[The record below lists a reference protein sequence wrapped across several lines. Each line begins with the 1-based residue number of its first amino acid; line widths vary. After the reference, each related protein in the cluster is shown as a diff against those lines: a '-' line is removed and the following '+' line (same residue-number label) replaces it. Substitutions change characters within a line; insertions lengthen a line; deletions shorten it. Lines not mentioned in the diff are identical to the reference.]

1 MKTIDPD
8 MKLDGFRLQDAVT
21 SIYHTFADNL
31 RGRGAPASP
40 DLFTRAIPQMVFD
53 VAIGAGWVP
62 LSENPFDTKVGT
74 TKGDVVWEADFQ
86 ITDKTKLP
94 EWVREHI
101 KAVEALTP
109 EQRGEKGL
117 PPPPVPTIFTKN
129 QAQRIVQFG
138 EWYVERTYLNSF
150 YDLLREPISFYL
162 ADGTLHE
169 ERLKSLPA
177 ATTARQRNALLD
189 AYVSKRKKEGKSATI
204 TDIAKLANVDY
215 SIFMKWRKGETI
227 TKGRIVDSLP
237 SAQRISMLLKFD
249 EQVKKRPYRR
259 AATH

>member
-1 MKTIDPD
+1 MKTIDSD
-8 MKLDGFRLQDAVT
+8 MKLDGFRLRDALE
-21 SIYHTFADNL
+21 SIYHAFANNL
-31 RGRGAPASP
+31 LGRGASASP
-40 DLFTRAIPQMVFD
+40 ALFMRDIPEMVLD

-74 TKGDVVWEADFQ
+74 TKGDVVWEADFK

-101 KAVEALTP
+101 REVESLPP
-109 EQRGEKGL
+109 EQREEKGL
-117 PPPPVPTIFTKN
+117 PPPPISTIFTKN

-138 EWYVERTYLNSF
+138 GCYVERTFLNSF
-150 YDLLREPISFYL
+150 YDLLSEPISFHL
-162 ADGTLHE
+162 GEGTLHE

-177 ATTARQRNALLD
+177 VTTARQREKLLKD
-189 AYVSKRKKEGKSATI
+189 YIKKQKQKNMSAKK
-204 TDIAKLANVDY
+204 TDIAKLADVDY
-215 SIFMKWRKGETI
+215 SVFMKWQKGDTI
-227 TKGRIVDSLP
+227 KKGRIVDSLP
-237 SAQRISMLLKFD
+237 SAQRISMLLRFD